1 MAGASPLLG
10 AASASLTPKVAISEP
25 ATENNAQPTKAIWYG
40 NSVALSSAAIAG
52 SNPMVAMTVAATATP
67 TADPTWRVAL

>member
-25 ATENNAQPTKAIWYG
+25 ATENNAQPTKAI
-40 NSVALSSAAIAG
+40 
-52 SNPMVAMTVAATATP
+52 
-67 TADPTWRVAL
+67 